1 MRNQRGRIIR
11 RVSKTVLLTLLFV
24 PLAIL
29 LMFFAANRFAGQ
41 SQTGTIAR
49 RISDSGAQV
58 LGRYTFVGN
67 VGVFLSS
74 KIVTIS
80 PKKIKP
86 YVSAKG

>member
-29 LMFFAANRFAGQ
+29 LLFFAANAFRFAANRFAGQ

-49 RISDSGAQV
+49 RLSDSGA
-58 LGRYTFVGN
+58 
-67 VGVFLSS
+67 
-74 KIVTIS
+74 
-80 PKKIKP
+80 
-86 YVSAKG
+86 